1 MSIQG
6 VGPKL
11 RPTAAWKSWGEANRS
26 LIPLPFEGWSRL
38 LAQQGEPVAVL
49 RAVGDEMR
57 VANLSARVVFER
69 RAVEAADEAPR
80 RGHHRRRGRRVPLAG
95 RSEARI
101 YVRCPFR
108 DHAQLQGTA
117 HGNEFVGSD
126 AIQECGQ

>member
-38 LAQQGEPVAVL
+38 LAPQGEPVAVL
-49 RAVGDEMR
+49 RAVGDEIR

-69 RAVEAADEAPR
+69 RAAEAPAAAPG
-80 RGHHRRRGRRVPLAG
+80 RGHDGGRGRRVPLAG

-101 YVRCPFR
+101 YVHCP
-108 DHAQLQGTA
+108 
-117 HGNEFVGSD
+117 
-126 AIQECGQ
+126 